1 VALEAIERGLR
12 YLDSCIAQ
20 FKAEIYFNDM
30 SADDQAI
37 VNQNVHYV
45 RIIAKNWGL
54 LDEETQ
60 TDFIEGRIPPS
71 TLSKHIKALPTRKR

>member
-1 VALEAIERGLR
+1 LEAIERGPR

-20 FKAEIYFNDM
+20 FKAEVYFDEM
-30 SADDQAI
+30 TADDQAI
-37 VNQNVHYV
+37 VNQNVHDI
-45 RIIAKNWGL
+45 RTIAKNWGL

-71 TLSKHIKALPTRKR
+71 TMSNTIKLLLTRKR